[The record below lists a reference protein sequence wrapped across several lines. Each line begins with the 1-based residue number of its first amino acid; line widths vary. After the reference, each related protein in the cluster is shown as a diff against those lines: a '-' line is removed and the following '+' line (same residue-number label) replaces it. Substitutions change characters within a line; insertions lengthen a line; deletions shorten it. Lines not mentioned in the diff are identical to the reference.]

1 MHINNKKPIDEEVYS
16 STELS
21 DLLSSPVF
29 YSVLA
34 ITFILGLSSVFGFF
48 ENPRKL
54 KTVVD
59 VISEKVVTADVNTVS
74 YRQVKYSH
82 NNDRYNI
89 LRSDLFTTNT
99 VRSDLFSTNTVKNIE
114 SVSFNYDITSKQFW
128 GNLDS
133 SRIESAAEESLRES
147 SDALVIGTPLSPEYH
162 SPESD
167 SDAKYS
173 MASGLLHL

>member
-1 MHINNKKPIDEEVYS
+1 MRINNQKPISEEVYS

-34 ITFILGLSSVFGFF
+34 LTFFLGLSSIFGFF

-59 VISEKVVTADVNTVS
+59 IISEKVVTADVNTVS
-74 YRQVKYSH
+74 FGQVKYSMIQTDSSR
-82 NNDRYNI
+82 NDRYNI
-89 LRSDLFTTNT
+89 LRSDLFSENP
-99 VRSDLFSTNTVKNIE
+99 VNSAGSIE
-114 SVSFNYDITSKQFW
+114 KVSFNYDITSKQFW

-133 SRIESAAEESLRES
+133 SRIESATEESRRNN

-167 SDAKYS
+167 AKYS
-173 MASGLLHL
+173 MASGLLRL